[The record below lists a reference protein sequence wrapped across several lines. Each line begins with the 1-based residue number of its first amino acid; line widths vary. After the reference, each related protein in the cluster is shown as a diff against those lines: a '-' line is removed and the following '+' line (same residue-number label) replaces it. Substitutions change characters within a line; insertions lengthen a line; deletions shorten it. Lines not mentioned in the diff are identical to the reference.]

1 MAEGTLKFNRGD
13 VAEGILGAA
22 LVAKFKNRPEK
33 ISDKNVKLTKNM
45 IDDVLDDFF
54 KTANAVNYKVK
65 DIVSQKSK
73 LIYDEI
79 IFKMS
84 LPIPAYELLK
94 QTNKR
99 GVVDDLYSSAIDY
112 VETTWKDEILKFAS
126 NGKIDKIVVDSD
138 GVGDQK
144 GTKADIKMTV
154 DDKPYYRQISLKVKG
169 GDQFAQI
176 SGHDF
181 SKQIELW
188 EKNLNLNVKKL
199 EKEYLKALE
208 KYDSTLVFSSREDVK
223 VEEFKNM
230 LKGAVSITYKE
241 ASNQI
246 SSLIKSK
253 NSIFFDNLSKMI
265 LEGATRGNIDIEL
278 VKLEKRTFKQLSFSR
293 NFMKEYSKKLKEA
306 GLIVVYKKTGDPA
319 VQIFVGAPTG
329 SSKENLLLQIRPKVA
344 AESSKLKTGKV
355 YRPYIRNI
363 IEAGPL
369 MFSL

>member
-22 LVAKFKNRPEK
+22 LVAKFKNRPK
-33 ISDKNVKLTKNM
+33 SKNDANIKLTKKM

-54 KTANAVNYKVK
+54 SKSNATTYKVK
-65 DIVSQKSK
+65 DILSEKSK

-84 LPIPAYELLK
+84 LPAPAYELLR

-99 GVVDDLYSSAIDY
+99 NVVDDLYSSAIDY
-112 VETTWKDEILKFAS
+112 VESTWRDEILQFAF
-126 NGKIDKIVVDSD
+126 NGKIDKIIIASD

-154 DDKPYYRQISLKVKG
+154 NDKPYYRQISLKVKG

-181 SKQIELW
+181 YKQIELW
-188 EKNLNLNVKKL
+188 EDTLKLNVKSL
-199 EKEYLKALE
+199 EKEYLKALVN
-208 KYDSTLVFSSREDVK
+208 YDKTLVFSSREDVK

-230 LKGAVSITYKE
+230 LKKAVSITYEE
-241 ASNQI
+241 ASKQI
-246 SSLIKSK
+246 NSLIRTN
-253 NSIFFDNLSKMI
+253 NSAFFDNLSKLI
-265 LEGATRGNIDIEL
+265 FEGATRGSTDIEL
-278 VKLEKRTFKQLSFSR
+278 VKLERKTYKQLSFNK

-306 GLIVVYKKTGDPA
+306 GLTVVYKKTGDPA
-319 VQIFVGAPTG
+319 VQIFVG
-329 SSKENLLLQIRPKVA
+329 SSSGNSKKNLLLQIRPKVS
-344 AESSKLKTGKV
+344 AESSMQKAGKV

-363 IEAGPL
+363 IESGPL